1 MLRDFSRRNRN
12 TKFFI
17 LLLLTA
23 ALFLLAGAIFVFA
36 TDTNF
41 TNHLPAKS
49 TTIKISNPKIS
60 VNVKGSSSLD
70 ANSLAM
76 KINGS
81 SVNPSFQFKGSWVE
95 DYDTE
100 SEVWVVDDYTA
111 GTVSFNPSNLKDG
124 VNTVEISI
132 AESAGN
138 VLNES
143 WAFTVAEPPTFSL
156 ISPTNNSEQVKVPQI
171 SATINDNTA
180 VNWDTAKLKVNN
192 VYIDSSKLIINRDNS
207 TLSYENN
214 FTDGTYNASLE
225 VMDMSGNS
233 KLQSWSFVIDSNPP
247 ALVGLSYFQ
256 DGINILDGKLKFS
269 AELKD
274 LTDIKENAVL
284 SLDGNPL
291 NSELKYKGFTDYYGD
306 YIITSK
312 KQAVISFEGIVPN
325 GSHSLSLY
333 SEDKLGNKITRQ
345 WNFTVSAKPTISNE
359 EPLKYGV
366 QDMKPVISAIVK
378 SPNGSIPADSIVL
391 NLDGE
396 VVSHTYNESTGTV
409 SYTPSKALENEKYH
423 TVNLTINYGTNLSV
437 SKEWKFYMNT
447 YPDMSDS
454 NIENCLTCHQTYPTV
469 SSNGKFE
476 DVHRNK
482 LSFTGTHSDNDCD
495 KCHTYLSIPASCQQ
509 CHDANDPINGTQI
522 APHGSTPSIKYQPKN
537 NVTSIPLRVTE
548 NRETWDC
555 IICHQP
561 GSGIGGGSVPSH
573 DIPEI
578 HKSTGDDS
586 CTTCHAKSL
595 TREHARDGRTD
606 QNNNTITCNTCH
618 KSTDPKVVKAIT
630 DKNTACSACH
640 TDLNHESLHVS
651 TLEENC
657 SGCHNKA
664 LSTEHVKRGQTCDT
678 CHKSTEAKVVT
689 AITNKDKTC
698 SACHE
703 NPGHK
708 GNHDVCT
715 KCHSEGSSYN
725 K

>member
-1 MLRDFSRRNRN
+1 VLRDFSRRNRN

-81 SVNPSFQFKGSWVE
+81 SVKPSFQFKGSWVE

-100 SEVWVVDDYTA
+100 SEVWVVDDYTT
-111 GTVSFNPSNLKDG
+111 GTVSFNSLNLKDG

-143 WAFTVAEPPTFSL
+143 WSFIVAEPPSFSL

-180 VNWDTAKLKVNN
+180 VNWDTAKLKVNS
-192 VYIDSSKLIINRDNS
+192 VYIDLSKLIINRDNG

-214 FTDGTYNASLE
+214 FTDGTHNASLE

-325 GSHSLSLY
+325 SSHILSLY
-333 SEDKLGNKITRQ
+333 SEDTLGNKVTRQ
-345 WNFTVSAKPTISNE
+345 WNFTVSAKPVISNE
-359 EPLKYGV
+359 MPKNYGEKN
-366 QDMKPVISAIVK
+366 MKPVISAIVK
-378 SPNGSIPADSIVL
+378 SVNGSVPADSIVL
-391 NLDGE
+391 KLDGE
-396 VVSHTYNESTGTV
+396 KVNHIYNESTGMV
-409 SYTPSKALENEKYH
+409 SYTPSEALENEKYH

-437 SKEWKFYMNT
+437 VKEWKFYTNT
-447 YPDMSDS
+447 YPEMPDS
-454 NIENCLTCHQTYPTV
+454 NIENCLTCHQTYPKVGT
-469 SSNGKFE
+469 NGSFE
-476 DVHRNK
+476 DIHSSRLK
-482 LSFTGTHSDNDCD
+482 FSGTHSDNDCE
-495 KCHTYLSIPASCQQ
+495 KCHNFISIPANCSQ
-509 CHDANDPINGTQI
+509 CHDGSDPNSGQRI
-522 APHGSTPSIKYQPKN
+522 PHGSTPSIKYQPKN
-537 NVTSIPLRVTE
+537 NDTSMPLRVTE
-548 NRETWDC
+548 NREMWDC
-555 IICHQP
+555 IVCHQP

-578 HKSTGDDS
+578 HKSTGDAS

-595 TREHARDGRTD
+595 TREHAREGRTD
-606 QNNNTITCNTCH
+606 QNSDAITCITCH
-618 KSTDPKVVKAIT
+618 KSTNPKVVKAIT

-640 TDLNHESLHVS
+640 TDLDHESLHTS
-651 TLEENC
+651 QLEDNC
-657 SGCHNKA
+657 SGCHNKV

-678 CHKSTEAKVVT
+678 CHKSTDAKVVT

-708 GNHDVCT
+708 GNHDACT